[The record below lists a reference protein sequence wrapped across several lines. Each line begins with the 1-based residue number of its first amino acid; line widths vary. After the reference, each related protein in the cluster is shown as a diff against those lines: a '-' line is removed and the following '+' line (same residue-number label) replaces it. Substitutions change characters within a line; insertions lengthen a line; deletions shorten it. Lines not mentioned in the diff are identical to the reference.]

1 MTRRLYLMRHSESVA
16 NARGVRC
23 GGDWDIGLS
32 DVGRADA
39 ARIAGLM
46 AGLEH
51 PPQVVCVSSLRRTQE
66 TAEIVNKEIGA
77 PVVAIEGWHERFL
90 GEWNNC
96 HMPDMDLKLRAGVTP
111 PGGEGAEEFA
121 TRIRGAFG
129 SMVAWLDHR
138 PLLIGSR
145 GVIRVTLEMLTGE
158 RNVFLQTGMVVEIEL
173 VAGEEL
179 RAAAP
184 PRELFPVG

>member
-1 MTRRLYLMRHSESVA
+1 MTRPLYLMRHCQSVA

-39 ARIAGLM
+39 ARIGGGI

-51 PPQVVCVSSLRRTQE
+51 RPQVVCVSSLRRTQE
-66 TAEIVNKEIGA
+66 TAEIVNKEIGVT
-77 PVVAIEGWHERFL
+77 VVVIEGWHERFL

-111 PGGEGAEEFA
+111 PGGEGGEEFA
-121 TRIRGAFG
+121 TRIREALG
-129 SMVAWLDHR
+129 SMVAWLDHK

-145 GVIRVTLEMLTGE
+145 GVIRVTLEMLTG
-158 RNVFLQTGMVVEIEL
+158 NQHVSQSTGTVLEIEL
-173 VAGEEL
+173 AAGEEL

-184 PRELFPVG
+184 PREIFSVG